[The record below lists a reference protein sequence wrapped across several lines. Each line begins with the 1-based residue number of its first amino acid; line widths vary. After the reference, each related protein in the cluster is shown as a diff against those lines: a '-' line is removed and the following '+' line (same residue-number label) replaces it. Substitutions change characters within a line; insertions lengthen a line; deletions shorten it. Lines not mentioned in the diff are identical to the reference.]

1 MYQVA
6 KSERELYCLFV
17 NFFIDDKG
25 AVRNKS
31 ERNSLKDKTMALFPY
46 CEFFLFIFFFFFWKA
61 FTEVSKRKKMGFSI
75 IRDTNVM
82 EILRVY
88 FYILYI

>member
-1 MYQVA
+1 
-6 KSERELYCLFV
+6 
-17 NFFIDDKG
+17 
-25 AVRNKS
+25 
-31 ERNSLKDKTMALFPY
+31 MALFPC
-46 CEFFLFIFFFFFWKA
+46 CEFFLFIFLFLFFFFGR
-61 FTEVSKRKKMGFSI
+61 FIEVSKRKKMGFSI